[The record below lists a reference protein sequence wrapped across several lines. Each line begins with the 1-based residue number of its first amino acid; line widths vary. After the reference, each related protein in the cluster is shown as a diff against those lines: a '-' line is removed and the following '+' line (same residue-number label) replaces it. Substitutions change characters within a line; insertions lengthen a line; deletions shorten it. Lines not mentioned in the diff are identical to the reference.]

1 MPFIALNKFYHADI
15 YLCQTNIVG
24 GFLIKFEYM
33 YKSVEL
39 DIQMLTAS
47 LNKDLFCLS

>member
-1 MPFIALNKFYHADI
+1 MLIFISVKP
-15 YLCQTNIVG
+15 IVG
-24 GFLIKFEYM
+24 EFLIKFEYM